1 MTVAVSGTPPRAL
14 WRAVRRAPGIIAV
27 LVAAAGLLP
36 ACSNAQTSAAHET
49 VATAIYVTGPG
60 DTLYDVA
67 GRYLREPRDWTVLRK
82 LNHVADPLHLQPG
95 VQLRLP
101 VALLKQE
108 SRPAR
113 VVAVSGPAGHAF
125 RQNPFTPITVGMV
138 LVEGDRVQTGHNGFV
153 TLELD
158 DGSHV
163 SVPQDSTIEIGALR
177 QTVLTG
183 AKDRV
188 IDLKRGEVDSEVNHA
203 TKKDDRFQIRSPS
216 VVAGVRGTRF
226 RVSYDGDEQSTAV
239 AVLDGAV
246 GVDAARMAP
255 RAPGVPLRAST
266 QLIGAQFGSV
276 TRSTGGVGGPVALLP
291 APVLLDPGKV
301 QDEQDVA
308 FDLAPDAKARAYR
321 VQIARDAD
329 LFDLIR
335 DQRVNMPHAT
345 FGDLPDGNYFVRIS
359 SIDGMGLEGLPHIY
373 AFERRQF
380 GLDVSAGPRGGSR
393 DFEFRWLASRAGV
406 ETRFRFVLAT
416 TADLRE
422 PLVDR
427 TDLATGQIAVSDLP
441 PGIYYWTVIAEQFDN
456 GRLYQKGSAIRSF
469 TLAR

>member
-1 MTVAVSGTPPRAL
+1 VTVAVPSNTPRAL
-14 WRAVRRAPGIIAV
+14 SWAARRAPGIIAF
-27 LVAAAGLLP
+27 LVAASGLLP
-36 ACSNAQTSAAHET
+36 ASSNAQTSNAHAT
-49 VATAIYVTGPG
+49 AATAIYVTRPG

-67 GRYLREPRDWTVLRK
+67 DHYLRDPRDWAVLRK

-108 SRPAR
+108 PRSAR

-125 RQNPFTPITVGMV
+125 RQNPFAPVTVGMV

-203 TKKDDRFQIRSPS
+203 IKKDDRFQIRSPS

-226 RVSYDGDEQSTAV
+226 RVSYDGDERSTAV

-246 GVDAARMAP
+246 GVDASRMPP
-255 RAPGVPLRAST
+255 RAPGVPLQAST
-266 QLIGAQFGSV
+266 QLIGAHFGSV

-291 APVLLDPGKV
+291 APALVDPGKV
-301 QDEQDVA
+301 QDDKDVA
-308 FDLAPDAKARAYR
+308 FDLVPDANARAYR

-335 DQRVNMPHAT
+335 DQRVNLPHAT

-373 AFERRQF
+373 ASERRQF
-380 GLDVSAGPRGGSR
+380 GLDVSAGPRAGSR
-393 DFEFRWLASRAGV
+393 DFEFRWLASRTGV

-427 TDLATGQIAVSDLP
+427 TDLAAGQIVVSDLP
-441 PGIYYWTVIAEQFDN
+441 PGDYYWTVIAEQFDN

>member
-1 MTVAVSGTPPRAL
+1 MTVAVSWA
-14 WRAVRRAPGIIAV
+14 ARRAFGIIAC
-27 LVAAAGLLP
+27 LVAASTLLS
-36 ACSNAQTSAAHET
+36 ASSNAQSSNAHAT
-49 VATAIYVTGPG
+49 AATAIYVTRPG

-67 GRYLREPRDWTVLRK
+67 DRYLRDPRDWAVLRN

-108 SRPAR
+108 PRSAR
-113 VVAVSGPAGHAF
+113 VVAVSGPASHAF
-125 RQNPFTPITVGMV
+125 RQNPFAPVTAGMV
-138 LVEGDRVQTGHNGFV
+138 LVEGDRLQTGHNGFV

-163 SVPQDSTIEIGALR
+163 SVPQDSTIAIGALR

-188 IDLKRGEVDSEVNHA
+188 IDLKRGEVDSEVDHA

-226 RVSYDGDEQSTAV
+226 RVSYDGDERSTAV

-246 GVDAARMAP
+246 GVDAARMPP
-255 RAPGVPLRAST
+255 RAPGVPLQAST
-266 QLIGAQFGSV
+266 QLIGARFGSV

-291 APVLLDPGKV
+291 APALADPGKV
-301 QDEQDVA
+301 QDDKEIA
-308 FDLAPDAKARAYR
+308 FDLVRAANARAYR

-335 DQRVNMPHAT
+335 DQRVNLPHAT
-345 FGDLPDGNYFVRIS
+345 FADLPDGNYFVRIS
-359 SIDGMGLEGLPHIY
+359 SIDGTGLEGLPQTY
-373 AFERRQF
+373 AFERREF
-380 GLDVSAGPRGGSR
+380 GLDVSAGPRAGSR
-393 DFEFRWLASRAGV
+393 EFEFRWLASRTGV

-427 TDLATGQIAVSDLP
+427 TDLAAGQIVVSDLP
-441 PGIYYWTVIAEQFDN
+441 PGVYYWTVIAEQFDD

>member
-1 MTVAVSGTPPRAL
+1 MTVAVPSNTPRAL
-14 WRAVRRAPGIIAV
+14 SWAARRAPGIIAF
-27 LVAAAGLLP
+27 LVAASGLLP
-36 ACSNAQTSAAHET
+36 ASSNAQTSNAHAT
-49 VATAIYVTGPG
+49 AATAIYVTRPG

-67 GRYLREPRDWTVLRK
+67 DHYLRDPRDWAVLRK

-108 SRPAR
+108 PRSAR

-125 RQNPFTPITVGMV
+125 RQNPFAPVTVGMV

-158 DGSHV
+158 DDSHV

-246 GVDAARMAP
+246 GVDAARMRP
-255 RAPGVPLRAST
+255 RAPGVPLQAST
-266 QLIGAQFGSV
+266 QLIGAHFGSV

-291 APVLLDPGKV
+291 APALVNPGKV
-301 QDEQDVA
+301 QDDKDLA
-308 FDLAPDAKARAYR
+308 FDLVPDANARAYR

-335 DQRVNMPHAT
+335 DQRVNVPHAT

-380 GLDVSAGPRGGSR
+380 GLDVSAGLRAGSR
-393 DFEFRWLASRAGV
+393 DFEFRWLASRTGV

-427 TDLATGQIAVSDLP
+427 TDLAAGQIVVSDLP
-441 PGIYYWTVIAEQFDN
+441 PGDYYWTVIAEQFDN

>member
-1 MTVAVSGTPPRAL
+1 MTVAVPSNTPRAL
-14 WRAVRRAPGIIAV
+14 SWAARRAPGIIAF
-27 LVAAAGLLP
+27 LVAASGLLP
-36 ACSNAQTSAAHET
+36 ASSNAQTSNAHAT
-49 VATAIYVTGPG
+49 AATAIYVTRPG

-67 GRYLREPRDWTVLRK
+67 DHYLRDPRDWAVLRK

-108 SRPAR
+108 PRSAR

-125 RQNPFTPITVGMV
+125 RQNPFAPVTVGMV

-203 TKKDDRFQIRSPS
+203 IKKDDRFQIRSPS

-226 RVSYDGDEQSTAV
+226 RVSYDGDERSTAV

-246 GVDAARMAP
+246 GVDASRMPP
-255 RAPGVPLRAST
+255 RAPGVPLQAST
-266 QLIGAQFGSV
+266 QLIGAHFGSV

-291 APVLLDPGKV
+291 APALVDPGKV
-301 QDEQDVA
+301 QDDKDVA
-308 FDLAPDAKARAYR
+308 FDLVPDANARAYR

-335 DQRVNMPHAT
+335 DQRVNLPHAT

-380 GLDVSAGPRGGSR
+380 GLDVSAGPRAGSR
-393 DFEFRWLASRAGV
+393 DFEFRWLASRTGV

-427 TDLATGQIAVSDLP
+427 TDLAAGQIVVSDLP
-441 PGIYYWTVIAEQFDN
+441 PGDYYWTVIAEQFDN

>member
-1 MTVAVSGTPPRAL
+1 MTVAVPSTTRQEKPRRVSGMLAL
-14 WRAVRRAPGIIAV
+14 
-27 LVAAAGLLP
+27 LVAALGGLP
-36 ACSNAQTSAAHET
+36 ASSDAQTSSQHAPAT
-49 VATAIYVTGPG
+49 TAIYVTRPG

-67 GRYLREPRDWTVLRK
+67 DHYLRDPRDWVVLRK
-82 LNHVADPLHLQPG
+82 LNHVDDPLHLQPG
-95 VQLRLP
+95 VQLRMP

-108 SRPAR
+108 PRTAR

-125 RQNPFTPITVGMV
+125 RKNPFVPVTVGMV

-246 GVDAARMAP
+246 GVDAARTPP
-255 RAPGVPLRAST
+255 RAPGVPLQAST
-266 QLIGAQFGSV
+266 QLVGAHFGNV

-291 APVLLDPGKV
+291 APALANPGKV
-301 QDEQDVA
+301 QDERELA
-308 FDLAPDAKARAYR
+308 FDLIPDANARAYR

-335 DQRVNMPHAT
+335 DQRVKEPHAT
-345 FGDLPDGNYFVRIS
+345 FGDLPDGNYFVRIA
-359 SIDGMGLEGLPHIY
+359 SIDGIGLEGLPQTY

-380 GLDVSAGPRGGSR
+380 ALDVSGGPRAGSR
-393 DFEFRWLASRAGV
+393 DFEFRWLASRTGV
-406 ETRFRFVLAT
+406 ETHFRFVLAT

-422 PLVDR
+422 PLVDH
-427 TDLATGQIAVSDLP
+427 TDLQAGQIVVSDLP
-441 PGIYYWTVIAEQFDN
+441 PGVYYWTVIAEQFDN
-456 GRLYQKGSAIRSF
+456 GRLYQKGSSIRSF

>member
-1 MTVAVSGTPPRAL
+1 MTVAVTWA
-14 WRAVRRAPGIIAV
+14 ARRAFGIIAC
-27 LVAAAGLLP
+27 LVAASSLLP
-36 ACSNAQTSAAHET
+36 ASSNAQSSNAHAT
-49 VATAIYVTGPG
+49 PATAIYMTRPG

-67 GRYLREPRDWTVLRK
+67 DRYLRDPRDWAVLRK

-108 SRPAR
+108 PRSAR
-113 VVAVSGPAGHAF
+113 VVAVSGPASHAF
-125 RQNPFTPITVGMV
+125 RQNPFAPVTLGMV
-138 LVEGDRVQTGHNGFV
+138 LVEGDRLQTGHNGFV

-163 SVPQDSTIEIGALR
+163 SVPQDSTIAIGALR

-188 IDLKRGEVDSEVNHA
+188 IDLKRGEVDSEVDHA

-216 VVAGVRGTRF
+216 VVAGVRGTGF

-246 GVDAARMAP
+246 GVDAARLPP
-255 RAPGVPLRAST
+255 RAPGVPLQAST
-266 QLIGAQFGSV
+266 QLIGAHFGSV
-276 TRSTGGVGGPVALLP
+276 TRSTGGVGAPVALLP
-291 APVLLDPGKV
+291 APALADPGKV
-301 QDEQDVA
+301 QDDKEIA
-308 FDLAPDAKARAYR
+308 FDLVPAANARAYR

-335 DQRVNMPHAT
+335 DQRVNLPHAT
-345 FGDLPDGNYFVRIS
+345 FADLPDGNYFVRIAL
-359 SIDGMGLEGLPHIY
+359 IDGMGLEGLPQTY

-380 GLDVSAGPRGGSR
+380 GLDVSAGPPAGSR
-393 DFEFRWLASRAGV
+393 DFEFRWLASRTGV

-427 TDLATGQIAVSDLP
+427 TDLAAGQIVVSDLP
-441 PGIYYWTVIAEQFDN
+441 PGVYYWTVIAEQFDN

>member
-1 MTVAVSGTPPRAL
+1 VTVAVPSNTPRAL
-14 WRAVRRAPGIIAV
+14 SWAARRAPGIIAF
-27 LVAAAGLLP
+27 LVAASGLLP
-36 ACSNAQTSAAHET
+36 ASSNAQTSNAHAT
-49 VATAIYVTGPG
+49 AATAIYVTRPG

-67 GRYLREPRDWTVLRK
+67 DHYLRDPRDWAVLRK

-108 SRPAR
+108 PRSAR

-125 RQNPFTPITVGMV
+125 RQNPFAPVTVGMV

-203 TKKDDRFQIRSPS
+203 IKKDDRFQIRSPS

-226 RVSYDGDEQSTAV
+226 RVSYDGDERSTAV

-246 GVDAARMAP
+246 GVDASRMPP
-255 RAPGVPLRAST
+255 RAPGVPLQAST
-266 QLIGAQFGSV
+266 QLIGAHFGSV

-291 APVLLDPGKV
+291 APALVDPGKV
-301 QDEQDVA
+301 QDDKDVA
-308 FDLAPDAKARAYR
+308 FDLVPDANARAYR

-335 DQRVNMPHAT
+335 DQRVNLPHAT

-380 GLDVSAGPRGGSR
+380 GLDVSAGPRAGSR
-393 DFEFRWLASRAGV
+393 DFEFRWLASRTGV

-427 TDLATGQIAVSDLP
+427 TDLAAGQIVVSDLP
-441 PGIYYWTVIAEQFDN
+441 PGDYYWTVIAEQFDN

>member
-1 MTVAVSGTPPRAL
+1 MTGVVPRRRFQRTIPFFFAAL
-14 WRAVRRAPGIIAV
+14 
-27 LVAAAGLLP
+27 GLLSTT
-36 ACSNAQTSAAHET
+36 SNAQTSNPHASGAI
-49 VATAIYVTGPG
+49 ATYTTRIG

-67 GRYLREPRDWTVLRK
+67 DRYLRDPHDWTVLRT

-101 VALLKQE
+101 IALLKQE
-108 SRPAR
+108 PRAAR
-113 VVAVSGPAGHAF
+113 VVAVSGPAAHAF
-125 RQNPFTPITVGMV
+125 RQNPFAPVDAGMV
-138 LVEGDRVQTGHNGFV
+138 LVEGDRVRTGHNGFV

-163 SVPQDSTIEIGALR
+163 SVPQDSTIEIGRLR

-183 AKDRV
+183 SKDRV
-188 IDLKRGEVDSEVNHA
+188 IELKQGEVDSEVNHA

-239 AVLDGAV
+239 GVLDGAV
-246 GVDAARMAP
+246 GVDAARMRP
-255 RAPGVPLRAST
+255 RAPGVPLQAST
-266 QLIGAQFGSV
+266 QLIGARYGSV
-276 TRSTGGVGGPVALLP
+276 TRSTGVVGAPVALLP
-291 APVLLDPGKV
+291 APVLADPGKV
-301 QDEQDVA
+301 QDEKEIA
-308 FDLAPDAKARAYR
+308 FDLVPDANARAYR

-335 DQRVNMPHAT
+335 DQRVSAPHAS
-345 FGDLPDGNYFVRIS
+345 FGDLPDGNYFVRIV
-359 SIDGMGLEGLPHIY
+359 SIDGLGLEGLPQTY
-373 AFERRQF
+373 AFERRRF
-380 GLDVSAGPRGGSR
+380 ALDVSAGPRAGSR
-393 DFEFRWLASRAGV
+393 DFEFRWLASRTGV

-416 TADLRE
+416 AADLRE

-427 TDLATGQIAVSDLP
+427 TDVAAGQIVVSDLP
-441 PGIYYWTVIAEQFDN
+441 PGVYYWTVIAEQFDN
-456 GRLYQKGSAIRSF
+456 GKLYQKGSSIRSF